1 MTMSGLS
8 LLRTRLRERAKP
20 ILVYSLALLPSILV
34 TLVIAS
40 YWSVGWNRSILDQST
55 EGRVFPWWTD
65 GGNWLK
71 HANAILGVVRQDQE
85 LLAPM
90 WEETPF
96 QYPPLF
102 FVILAVAESLFRD
115 PILSI
120 KLVAL
125 GCYFIFPLTMYV
137 LSKRTFNSPFAG
149 IVAAWLTAFYPL
161 YLEFMGWGGYPNIL
175 GFAALSVAFY
185 YIMNCVGGRSLK
197 DTVCASVLIV
207 VVILAHHLTSLVFLG
222 TLALWAVFSIAQKS
236 SERRTVLVLLLVA
249 LSAFLVY
256 RLLFAWPLEYVFFN
270 EAAYHGLR
278 VSVEVYWVFKSP
290 FLSASFSAAL
300 LFSIPILIENTRTE
314 GFKSRFLGAWML
326 TALLGTQGYLLRVA
340 LDYNR
345 IFFFLFQPLVLLA
358 SACASRISLE
368 KLSSIL
374 HDRGKSP
381 WAFARSLKREHSV
394 QLVAL
399 AIAILLAVSATLQ
412 GLQTVRDIHYW
423 YEGQDP
429 YGDEHKYQAVDWL
442 SGAEVNSVI
451 VAEEPIGRWI
461 EGVSQRRVLLH
472 TPPKF
477 LFMKGE
483 QEREYDARALL
494 TSQYGIR
501 SERGIW
507 IFEQAPYGHLSP
519 IIAFYHLGDYV
530 SSLLLDAD
538 DSYVSLQTGSEE
550 EVISLAG
557 AATSVEWGLESESR
571 SSLILTRR
579 MGQIEISEELSL
591 YANQTVVFEFKVL
604 SPANARKVETVLA
617 FNFTDEVILRENP
630 RVYRF
635 EPLALEVKAD
645 VGTVLFDT
653 TSAQDYLVVGNT
665 LSRSRQLRLIF
676 GTASFKLVVRLR
688 EAEKVNRDVETYTW
702 DEIARKYPCL
712 YLVLP
717 NFAAGTQASATRPE
731 YSHLLNFRLEERE
744 VLALAY
750 QNGHAIILKY
760 TAKLEGG

>member
-1 MTMSGLS
+1 MSGLS

-34 TLVIAS
+34 TLAIAS
-40 YWSVGWNRSILDQST
+40 HWSVGWDRSILDQSI
-55 EGRVFPWWTD
+55 EGRIFPWWTD

-71 HANAILGVVRQDQE
+71 HANAILGVVHQDQD

-102 FVILAVAESLFRD
+102 FIILAVAESLFRD
-115 PILSI
+115 PILSV

-125 GCYFIFPLTMYV
+125 ACYFIFPLTMFV
-137 LSKRTFNSPFAG
+137 LAKRTFNSPFAG

-185 YIMNCVGGRSLK
+185 YIMNCVDERSLK
-197 DTVCASVLIV
+197 ETVCASVLIV

-222 TLALWAVFSIAQKS
+222 TLALWAVFSVAQKS
-236 SERRTVLVLLLVA
+236 SERRPVLVLLLVA

-345 IFFFLFQPLVLLA
+345 IFFFFFQPLVLLA
-358 SACASRISLE
+358 SACASPINLERLFGSLNKYKE
-368 KLSSIL
+368 
-374 HDRGKSP
+374 SP
-381 WAFARSLKREHSV
+381 WTLLKSLAREHSV
-394 QLVAL
+394 QLAAL

-429 YGDEHKYQAVDWL
+429 YEDEDKHDAVDWL
-442 SGAEVNSVI
+442 SSSEVTSVI

-472 TPPKF
+472 TPLKF

-483 QEREYDARALL
+483 QERQYDARALL
-494 TSQYGIR
+494 ISQYGMR

-519 IIAFYHLGDYV
+519 VIAFYYLGDYIN
-530 SSLLLDAD
+530 SLFLDAE
-538 DSYVSLQTGSEE
+538 DSYVTLQTEDGE
-550 EVISLAG
+550 EVTSLARVP
-557 AATSVEWGLESESR
+557 TSVEWGSR
-571 SSLILTRR
+571 SRSGASLAVTRR
-579 MGQIEISEELSL
+579 IAQVEVSEELSL
-591 YANQTVVFEFKVL
+591 YANQTVIFEFMVTSL
-604 SPANARKVETVLA
+604 GNAGVAETVLA

-635 EPLALEVKAD
+635 EPLALEVEAD

-653 TSAQDYLVVGNT
+653 NSAQDYLVVGNT

-676 GTASFKLVVRLR
+676 KTASFKLVVRLR
-688 EAEKVNRDVETYTW
+688 EVEEGKRDVETYKW
-702 DEIARKYPCL
+702 NEIASKYPNL

-717 NFAAGTQASATRPE
+717 NFTAGTQASVTRPE

-744 VLALAY
+744 VLAVAY